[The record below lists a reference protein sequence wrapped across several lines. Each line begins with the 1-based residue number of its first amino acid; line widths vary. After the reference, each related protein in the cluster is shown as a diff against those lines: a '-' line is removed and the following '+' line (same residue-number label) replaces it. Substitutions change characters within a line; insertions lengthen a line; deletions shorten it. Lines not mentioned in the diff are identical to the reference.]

1 MLPVAE
7 HKMASFNSS
16 FLDKILG
23 RIDRLDTEGIQN
35 VVQRLEEQRQ
45 LFETVFNVI
54 EDGILVVNPKG
65 RIQYCNQAAR
75 DLLSSGKEPMEQRS
89 VHQLI
94 PAFNWD
100 HFVDSMSHEAAPSMV
115 RLEYALTYPKTCFL
129 RLYGAAIQQQNQEN
143 TGYVLVLH
151 DVTESRK
158 KTVEAIES
166 ERVHTLTLLAS
177 SVAHEIGNPLNAL
190 HIHLQLIGRETAK
203 IRDMMTQQRQLG
215 KRGRGRPPKNLE
227 AEVGALNM
235 EQSLERLEEFVS
247 VSRGEINRLELIITQ
262 FLQAMRPTIPD
273 RKPDHLNAIVIET
286 IELLRPEL
294 ANRGI
299 ELVEELDEQLP
310 DPPLDRAQIKQV
322 LVNLIKNAMQ
332 AMDKDGLLRIRTKRD
347 ADGVW
352 LSVEDNGMGISKDR
366 ISRIFEPYFTTKRKG
381 TGLGLMIVHRIIRD
395 HGGRIMV
402 EPNQPSGTIFRL
414 WLPLFEQQEKL
425 LGPS

>member
-1 MLPVAE
+1 MPVAE

-100 HFVDSMSHEAAPSMV
+100 HFVDSMSHEVAPSMV

-366 ISRIFEPYFTTKRKG
+366 ISRIFEPYYTTKRKG

>member
-1 MLPVAE
+1 MAE
-7 HKMASFNSS
+7 HTMASFNSS

-366 ISRIFEPYFTTKRKG
+366 ISRIFEPYYTTKRKG

>member
-1 MLPVAE
+1 MAE
-7 HKMASFNSS
+7 HTMASFNSS

-100 HFVDSMSHEAAPSMV
+100 HFVGSMSHEAAPSMV

-366 ISRIFEPYFTTKRKG
+366 ISRIFEPYYTTKRKG

>member
-1 MLPVAE
+1 MAE
-7 HKMASFNSS
+7 HTMASFNSS

-235 EQSLERLEEFVS
+235 EQSLERLEEFVL

>member
-7 HKMASFNSS
+7 HTMASFNSS

-75 DLLSSGKEPMEQRS
+75 DLLRSGKEPMEQRS

-100 HFVDSMSHEAAPSMV
+100 HFVGSMSHEAAPSMV

-203 IRDMMTQQRQLG
+203 IRDMMTQQRRLG

-366 ISRIFEPYFTTKRKG
+366 ISRIFEPYYTTKRKG

>member
-100 HFVDSMSHEAAPSMV
+100 HFVDSMSHEVAPSMV

-366 ISRIFEPYFTTKRKG
+366 ISRIFEPYYTTKRKG

>member
-1 MLPVAE
+1 MPVAE

-366 ISRIFEPYFTTKRKG
+366 ISRIFEPYYTTKRKG

>member
-7 HKMASFNSS
+7 HTMASFNSS

-94 PAFNWD
+94 PAFNWG

>member
-1 MLPVAE
+1 
-7 HKMASFNSS
+7 MASFNSS

-75 DLLSSGKEPMEQRS
+75 DLLSSDKEPMEQRS

-143 TGYVLVLH
+143 AGYVLVLH

-366 ISRIFEPYFTTKRKG
+366 ISRIFEPYYTTKRKG

>member
-7 HKMASFNSS
+7 HTMASFNSS

-366 ISRIFEPYFTTKRKG
+366 ISRIFEPYYTTKRKG

>member
-1 MLPVAE
+1 VLPVAE

-366 ISRIFEPYFTTKRKG
+366 ISRIFEPYYTTKRKG

>member
-1 MLPVAE
+1 VLPVAE
-7 HKMASFNSS
+7 HTMASFNSS

-54 EDGILVVNPKG
+54 EDGILVVNAKG

-75 DLLSSGKEPMEQRS
+75 DLLSSGKEPLEQRS

-100 HFVDSMSHEAAPSMV
+100 HFVGSMSHEAAPSMV

>member
-1 MLPVAE
+1 VLPVAE
-7 HKMASFNSS
+7 HTMASFNSS

>member
-1 MLPVAE
+1 
-7 HKMASFNSS
+7 MASFNSS

-190 HIHLQLIGRETAK
+190 HIHLQLIGRETSK

>member
-1 MLPVAE
+1 MAE
-7 HKMASFNSS
+7 HTMASFNSS

>member
-1 MLPVAE
+1 VLPVAE
-7 HKMASFNSS
+7 HTMASFNSS

-235 EQSLERLEEFVS
+235 EQSLERLEEFLS

-366 ISRIFEPYFTTKRKG
+366 ISRIFEPYYTTKRKG

>member
-1 MLPVAE
+1 MPVAQ

-100 HFVDSMSHEAAPSMV
+100 HFVDSMSHEVAPSMV

-366 ISRIFEPYFTTKRKG
+366 ISRIFEPYYTTKRKG

>member
-366 ISRIFEPYFTTKRKG
+366 ISRIFEPYYTTKRKG

>member
-1 MLPVAE
+1 
-7 HKMASFNSS
+7 MASFNSS

-366 ISRIFEPYFTTKRKG
+366 ISRIFEPYYTTKRKG

>member
-1 MLPVAE
+1 VLPVAE
-7 HKMASFNSS
+7 HTMASFNSS

-366 ISRIFEPYFTTKRKG
+366 ISRIFEPYYTTKRKG

>member
-1 MLPVAE
+1 
-7 HKMASFNSS
+7 MASFNSS

-100 HFVDSMSHEAAPSMV
+100 HFVDSMSHEVAPSMV

-366 ISRIFEPYFTTKRKG
+366 ISRIFEPYYTTKRKG

>member
-1 MLPVAE
+1 
-7 HKMASFNSS
+7 MASFNSS

-190 HIHLQLIGRETAK
+190 HIHLQLIGRETSK

-366 ISRIFEPYFTTKRKG
+366 ISRIFEPYYTTKRKG

>member
-1 MLPVAE
+1 VLPVAE
-7 HKMASFNSS
+7 HTMASFNSS

-35 VVQRLEEQRQ
+35 VVQRLEDQRQ

-366 ISRIFEPYFTTKRKG
+366 ISRIFEPYYTTKRKG

>member
-1 MLPVAE
+1 
-7 HKMASFNSS
+7 MASFNSS

-425 LGPS
+425 LGPSLFLLQNG

>member
-100 HFVDSMSHEAAPSMV
+100 HFVDSMRHEAAPSMV

-366 ISRIFEPYFTTKRKG
+366 ISRIFEPYYTTKRKG

>member
-1 MLPVAE
+1 
-7 HKMASFNSS
+7 MASFNSS

>member
-203 IRDMMTQQRQLG
+203 IRDMMTQQRRLG

-366 ISRIFEPYFTTKRKG
+366 ISRIFEPYYTTKRKG

>member
-7 HKMASFNSS
+7 HTMASFNSS

-235 EQSLERLEEFVS
+235 EQSLERLEEFLS

-366 ISRIFEPYFTTKRKG
+366 ISRIFEPYYTTKRKG

>member
-1 MLPVAE
+1 VLPVAE
-7 HKMASFNSS
+7 HTMASFNSS

-190 HIHLQLIGRETAK
+190 HIHLQLIGRETSK

>member
-7 HKMASFNSS
+7 HTMASFNSS

-190 HIHLQLIGRETAK
+190 HIHLQLIGRETSK

-366 ISRIFEPYFTTKRKG
+366 ISRIFEPYYTTKRKG

>member
-1 MLPVAE
+1 VLPVAE
-7 HKMASFNSS
+7 HTMASFNSS

-190 HIHLQLIGRETAK
+190 HIHLQLIGRETSK

-366 ISRIFEPYFTTKRKG
+366 ISRIFEPYYTTKRKG

>member
-7 HKMASFNSS
+7 HTMASFNSS